1 MDLLGFTWIFIY
13 FSFLGKRSSNPLYP
27 DYVPTILVQTTPKQ
41 EFKRVEKLKRDSQKL
56 DSDIKNEKSNDQ
68 NVKFKT
74 IFSVS
79 YAIMQ
84 LLKIGKKKVRVSFLS
99 FC

>member
-56 DSDIKNEKSNDQ
+56 ERHQRYKEREIKRPKCELENDTFNVICENATAENWQEKS
-68 NVKFKT
+68 
-74 IFSVS
+74 
-79 YAIMQ
+79 
-84 LLKIGKKKVRVSFLS
+84 
-99 FC
+99 